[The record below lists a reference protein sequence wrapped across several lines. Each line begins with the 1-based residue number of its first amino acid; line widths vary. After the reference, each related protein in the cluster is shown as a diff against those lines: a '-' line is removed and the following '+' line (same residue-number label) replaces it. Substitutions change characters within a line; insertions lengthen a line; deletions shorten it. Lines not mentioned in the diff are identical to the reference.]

1 MIIRKVDGNRCA
13 IGGGSLSGSSGLSSA
28 HGLPCAPHE
37 QLGEAVAQF
46 RPMALEIYTDP
57 AKARS
62 GDPKAQA
69 PSENT
74 FLACLGDTIG
84 LNQSREARKYP
95 HPDGSERSTSPV
107 TPSPVSPAFP
117 MTPNMPSSTSS
128 FCIESGL
135 PTPST
140 GGYDDD
146 FSCHGSRVKK
156 VRRTSSN
163 GSISTMPY
171 NTVAPVRPS
180 SSLTKHSKRG
190 QSLNNLSRLT
200 DFEDVREPAP
210 ALQSVWSIDCGGTRF
225 LPRRRP
231 FLLPSALTSFLFSFN
246 LHLHHR
252 CLCLDNCGH

>member
-84 LNQSREARKYP
+84 LNRSREARKYP

-107 TPSPVSPAFP
+107 TPLTRIARLPHDAEHAVVDVVVLHRVGPPYAVDRGLRRRLLVSWF
-117 MTPNMPSSTSS
+117 
-128 FCIESGL
+128 EGQEGQEDL
-135 PTPST
+135 EQWEHL
-140 GGYDDD
+140 DDAVQ
-146 FSCHGSRVKK
+146 H
-156 VRRTSSN
+156 RRAGATELVAHEASQARAVAQQPLSSN
-163 GSISTMPY
+163 G
-171 NTVAPVRPS
+171 
-180 SSLTKHSKRG
+180 
-190 QSLNNLSRLT
+190 
-200 DFEDVREPAP
+200 F
-210 ALQSVWSIDCGGTRF
+210 
-225 LPRRRP
+225 
-231 FLLPSALTSFLFSFN
+231 
-246 LHLHHR
+246 
-252 CLCLDNCGH
+252 